1 MAFSGTMFQAIDQI
15 SRTAPIRE
23 TKASYLASQVRLQ
36 KASNTVAGLIIED
49 TAEISQSAM
58 NKFLSDVKG

>member
-1 MAFSGTMFQAIDQI
+1 MAFSGTMFQVIDQI

-58 NKFLSDVKG
+58 NKFLSNVKG